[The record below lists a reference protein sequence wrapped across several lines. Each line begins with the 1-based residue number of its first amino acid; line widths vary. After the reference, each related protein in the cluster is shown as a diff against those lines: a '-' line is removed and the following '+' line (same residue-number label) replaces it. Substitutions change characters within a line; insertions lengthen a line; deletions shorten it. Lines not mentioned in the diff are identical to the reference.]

1 VSENPILLE
10 CRDVCVEVRGKAL
23 LKNVSFTL
31 RRGEHKVIIGPN
43 GAGKTSLLRAILGSL
58 SIQSGS
64 IQLGGRELT
73 SLPQSEVAK
82 HLSYVPQLLAAE
94 IPYSVR
100 EFVAMGRYAHGGG
113 LRDAAVDEAL
123 AAVDVTR
130 FAERVVST
138 LSGGER
144 QRVCIAAAL
153 AQQAP
158 ILILDEPLV
167 HLDPSQRMEVQRAL
181 RELPK
186 EVTVMVVT
194 HDLDWAKKDFTS
206 LLTVSDGVVT
216 YDGVT
221 CDFYANGGVCDLFG
235 KMVAERYKGGL
246 YEA

>member
-1 VSENPILLE
+1 MSENSILLE
-10 CRDVCVEVRGKAL
+10 CRDVCVGIRGKAL

-43 GAGKTSLLRAILGSL
+43 GAGKTTLLRAVLGGL
-58 SIQSGS
+58 QIKSGS
-64 IQLGGRELT
+64 IQLGGRDLA
-73 SLPQSEVAK
+73 SLPQAEVAK

-113 LRDAAVDEAL
+113 SGDSAVDEAL
-123 AAVDVTR
+123 SAVDVTR

-181 RELPK
+181 RELPN
-186 EVTVMVVT
+186 EVTVVVVT
-194 HDLDWAKKDFTS
+194 HDLDWAQKDFIS
-206 LLTVSDGVVT
+206 LLSIYDGSVT

-221 CDFYANGGVCDLFG
+221 CDFYASSGVFDLFG
-235 KMVAERYKGGL
+235 EAVADRYKEGTV
-246 YEA
+246 

>member
-1 VSENPILLE
+1 MSENPILLD

-31 RRGEHKVIIGPN
+31 RRGEHKVVIGPN
-43 GAGKTSLLRAILGSL
+43 GAGKTSLLRAILGGL
-58 SIQSGS
+58 PIQSGEVY
-64 IQLGGRELT
+64 LDGYELA
-73 SLPQSEVAK
+73 SLRQSDIAK
-82 HLSYVPQLLAAE
+82 RLSYVPQLLAAE

-113 LRDAAVDEAL
+113 LSDVAVDEAL
-123 AAVDVTR
+123 AAVAVAKFED
-130 FAERVVST
+130 RVVST

-194 HDLDWAKKDFTS
+194 HDLDWAKMDFHS
-206 LLTVSDGVVT
+206 LLSMSDGLIEYEGFT
-216 YDGVT
+216 GDYYSDGGI
-221 CDFYANGGVCDLFG
+221 CGLFG
-235 KMVAERYKGGL
+235 LEVGARYREVGS
-246 YEA
+246 